1 MMTLVAILVIWGLGS
16 VVFALTIA
24 SSAAKTV
31 AAQSPWA
38 GAQIE
43 AARAAWERLTAVK
56 TQPVD
61 VPVYARQI
69 RAH

>member
-1 MMTLVAILVIWGLGS
+1 MMTLAILVIWGLGS

-24 SSAAKTV
+24 STAAKTV

-38 GAQIE
+38 GARIE
-43 AARAAWERLTAVK
+43 AARAAWERLTTVK
-56 TQPVD
+56 TQPVE
-61 VPVYARQI
+61 VPVYARQM

>member
-38 GAQIE
+38 GARIE
-43 AARAAWERLTAVK
+43 AARAAWDRVVSLKPQRAE
-56 TQPVD
+56 
-61 VPVYARQI
+61 VPVYARQV

>member
-1 MMTLVAILVIWGLGS
+1 MMIFVAILVIWGLGS

-24 SSAAKTV
+24 SEAAKTV

-38 GAQIE
+38 
-43 AARAAWERLTAVK
+43 AARIEVARTAWERLVSLKLQRAE
-56 TQPVD
+56 
-61 VPVYARQI
+61 VPVYARQM